1 MATEK
6 LPKQYLQI
14 KKRHEKYF
22 NAVEELGKV
31 VKQEWHLDDRT
42 AHLIQFCRF

>member
-1 MATEK
+1 MAKEK

-22 NAVEELGKV
+22 NAVEERVSRLKS
-31 VKQEWHLDDRT
+31 
-42 AHLIQFCRF
+42 

>member
-1 MATEK
+1 MSNEK
-6 LPKQYLQI
+6 LPKQYLEI